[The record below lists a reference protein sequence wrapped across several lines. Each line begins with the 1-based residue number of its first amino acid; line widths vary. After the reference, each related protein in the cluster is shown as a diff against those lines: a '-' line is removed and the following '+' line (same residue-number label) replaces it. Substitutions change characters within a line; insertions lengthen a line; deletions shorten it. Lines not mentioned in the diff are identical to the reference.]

1 MKTKI
6 LYIILTLLLVPVC
19 LLGQT
24 VKIGDILCTDGS
36 TCSPE
41 QFPSSG
47 RTAEG
52 VVFFVNENG
61 QGWAVSLECQAVN
74 THWVTYDHYYDMYD
88 IPELDNF
95 EHSREA
101 ILDLDGYTNTAIIR
115 NTHGADW
122 YPAAWGVDF
131 NNGWYLPAAGQL
143 RWLMA
148 YINEINTSLAIVNG
162 TTFVFDNPRW
172 YWTSTERTRA
182 HAVVVSQTGSV
193 ANYPKYNYINEYEIG
208 VRAVKS
214 FTVQAQ
220 TPTIGEIVTTQG
232 GQRGVV
238 FYVDP
243 DNGAYWLAAMN
254 DLSSTYQWGVAN
266 DIQDLDNYN
275 ENDQFVVLHGVHCG
289 YDATLSIRDASG
301 TASQYASSHVN
312 LENGWHIP
320 SAGQLSKLFAALP
333 FIEDAFTD
341 NGGSPPNSSFYW
353 TSTECSSGKAWAI
366 SFAPSSYTAGIFT
379 ARDKTETYAVR
390 PVWSPSCEN
399 IILPTVGSIT
409 APEAICADESLTLQI
424 PEVEFA
430 DAQGWQLS
438 ATADFTDPIAYD
450 GEPLGAEYNGW
461 FLRYFVTNAFGTV
474 YSNTVSVIV
483 WPTYATSFEAS
494 ACVSYQWNGN
504 TYDETGDYT
513 LNLTSTH
520 GCDSIVTLHL
530 TISDILTTEFERT
543 RCNSYT
549 WNGITYSESG
559 DYEQEFTTIEGCDS
573 IVTLHLT
580 ITGPIY
586 HEWSIEACDRYKWN
600 DITYTEP
607 GDYVQEFVTL
617 QECDSIVTLYLAF
630 SDALEVDV
638 DTTACDSYSWNGNLY
653 IQSGIYDSLF
663 VTSGGCDSLV
673 HLHLIVEPS
682 PEAVGAI
689 EGPTEVYVST
699 DLILGQYFYSIDSV
713 GFADHYEWT
722 LENADWLMDTTGLNC
737 ALWVTTA
744 GDAILRVKAWN
755 GCGFTEREILIHAG
769 FYDIGE
775 QAFPIALYPN
785 PAHDEV
791 FIEAEGIR
799 HVKIYNMKGQCVIER
814 NVDACD
820 RLVLPLQGLG
830 AGLYLIE
837 AQTDLGLARVKLNIS
852 KL

>member
-19 LLGQT
+19 LLGQS

-52 VVFFVNENG
+52 IVFYVNESG

-74 THWVTYDHYYDMYD
+74 THWVTNDHYYDMYD
-88 IPELDNF
+88 IPVLDNF

-115 NTHGADW
+115 NAHGADW
-122 YPAAWGVDF
+122 YPAAWCVDF

-172 YWTSTERTRA
+172 YWTSTERTQA

-220 TPTIGEIVTTQG
+220 TPTIGEIVTTPG
-232 GQRGVV
+232 GQQGVV

-243 DNGAYWLAAMN
+243 DDGLYWLAAMN

-266 DIQDLDNYN
+266 DISGLNNYN
-275 ENDQFVVLHGVHCG
+275 ENDQFVVLHGIHCG
-289 YDATLSIRDASG
+289 YDATISIRDASG
-301 TASQYASSHVN
+301 TASQYASSHVS

-333 FIEDAFTD
+333 FVEDAFTG

-390 PVWSPSCEN
+390 PIWSPSCEN

-409 APEAICADESLTLQI
+409 APETICADESLPLQI

-438 ATADFTDPIAYD
+438 ANADFTNPIAYD
-450 GEPLGAEYNGW
+450 GEPLGEEYNGW
-461 FLRYFVTNAFGTV
+461 FLRYFVTNTYGTV
-474 YSNTVSVIV
+474 YSNTVSIIV

-494 ACVSYQWNGN
+494 SCIPYEWNGS

-513 LNLTSTH
+513 QNLTSLH
-520 GCDSIVTLHL
+520 GCDSIA
-530 TISDILTTEFERT
+530 
-543 RCNSYT
+543 
-549 WNGITYSESG
+549 
-559 DYEQEFTTIEGCDS
+559 
-573 IVTLHLT
+573 TLHLT

-600 DITYTEP
+600 DSTYTEP
-607 GDYVQEFVTL
+607 GDYVQEFVTS
-617 QECDSIVTLYLAF
+617 QECDSIVTLHLAF

-638 DTTACDSYSWNGNLY
+638 DTTACDNYSWNGNLY
-653 IQSGIYDSLF
+653 TQSGIYDSLF

-673 HLHLIVEPS
+673 HLHLTVMPY
-682 PEAVGAI
+682 PESVGAI

-744 GDAILRVKAWN
+744 GDATLRVKAWN

-775 QAFPIALYPN
+775 QTFPIALYPN
-785 PAHDEV
+785 PAHGEV

-799 HVKIYNMKGQCVIER
+799 HVKVYNMQGQCVIER
-814 NVDACD
+814 DVEAND
-820 RLVLPLQGLG
+820 RLTLSLQGLG

>member
-1 MKTKI
+1 MKTRI
-6 LYIILTLLLVPVC
+6 FYIILALLFAPVC
-19 LLGQT
+19 LLGQA

-74 THWVTYDHYYDMYD
+74 THWVTYEHYYDMYD

-115 NTHGADW
+115 NAHGADW
-122 YPAAWGVDF
+122 YPAAWCVDF

-172 YWTSTERTRA
+172 YWTSTERTQA

-220 TPTIGEIVTTQG
+220 TPTIGEIITTPG

-243 DNGAYWLAAMN
+243 DDGSYWLAAMN
-254 DLSSTYQWGVAN
+254 DLSSTYQWGVTN
-266 DIQDLDNYN
+266 DIPGLNNYN
-275 ENDQFVVLHGVHCG
+275 ENDQFVVLHGIHCG
-289 YDATLSIRDASG
+289 YDATISIRDASG
-301 TASQYASSHVN
+301 TASQYASSHVS

-333 FIEDAFTD
+333 FVEDAFTG

-409 APEAICADESLTLQI
+409 APEAICSNESLPLQI

-438 ATADFTDPIAYD
+438 ANADFTNPSAYD
-450 GEPLGAEYNGW
+450 GEPLGEEYNGW
-461 FLRYFVTNAFGTV
+461 FLRYFVTNAYGTV

-494 ACVSYQWNGN
+494 ACVSYQWNGT
-504 TYDETGDYT
+504 TYNETGDYT

-520 GCDSIVTLHL
+520 
-530 TISDILTTEFERT
+530 
-543 RCNSYT
+543 
-549 WNGITYSESG
+549 
-559 DYEQEFTTIEGCDS
+559 GCDS

-600 DITYTEP
+600 DSTYTEP
-607 GDYVQEFVTL
+607 GDYVQEFVTS
-617 QECDSIVTLYLAF
+617 QECDSIVTLHLAF

-653 IQSGIYDSLF
+653 IQSGVYDSLF

-673 HLHLIVEPS
+673 HLHLTVEPS

-722 LENADWLMDTTGLNC
+722 LENADWPMDTTGLNC

-744 GDAILRVKAWN
+744 GDATLRVTAWN
-755 GCGFTEREILIHAG
+755 GCGYTEREILVHAG

-775 QAFPIALYPN
+775 QDSSIALYPN
-785 PAHDEV
+785 PAYDEV
-791 FIEAEGIR
+791 FIETEGIR
-799 HVKIYNMKGQCVIER
+799 HVKVYNMQGQCVTER

-820 RLVLPLQGLG
+820 RLALPLQGLE

-837 AQTDLGLARVKLNIS
+837 AQTNLGLTKVKLNIS